1 MAITTQQIEHI
12 AKLARL
18 GITEQEKEKYAK
30 ELANILDYFKKLEQ
44 ADTTDILPIKQI
56 TGLKNR
62 TRDDIIDSFSA
73 QETILDNAPARKN
86 RFVKVKS
93 IL

>member
-12 AKLARL
+12 VKLARL

-62 TRDDIIDSFSA
+62 TRDDIIVSFFD
-73 QETILDNAPARKN
+73 QEAILNNAPARKN

>member
-73 QETILDNAPARKN
+73 QEAILDNALARKN
-86 RFVKVKS
+86 RFVKVRS

>member
-1 MAITTQQIEHI
+1 MTITTQQIEHI

-18 GITEQEKEKYAK
+18 GITEQEKEIYAK
-30 ELANILDYFKKLEQ
+30 ELADILDYFKKLEQ

-62 TRDDIIDSFSA
+62 TRDDIIDPNSC
-73 QETILDNAPARKN
+73 QEAILHNAPAKKN